1 MLNLNVT
8 FVFICSTVE
17 KMISMVNKL
26 SNKLRKELSGPNLRN
41 CKGKENR
48 GNTELNKM
56 DQGKE
61 KRGK

>member
-17 KMISMVNKL
+17 KMILIVNKL
-26 SNKLRKELSGPNLRN
+26 SNKLRREVSGPNPRN
-41 CKGKENR
+41 SKEKENR
-48 GNTELNKM
+48 ANSELNKM
-56 DQGKE
+56 ERGKE

>member
-17 KMISMVNKL
+17 KMILIVNKL
-26 SNKLRKELSGPNLRN
+26 SNKLRREVSGSNFRN
-41 CKGKENR
+41 RKGKENR